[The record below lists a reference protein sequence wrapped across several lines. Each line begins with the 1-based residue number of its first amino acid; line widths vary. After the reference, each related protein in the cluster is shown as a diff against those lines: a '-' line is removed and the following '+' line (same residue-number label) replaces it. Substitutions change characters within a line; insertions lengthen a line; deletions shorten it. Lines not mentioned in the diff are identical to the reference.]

1 MVWHSLQAAALAALL
16 ASSLAAA
23 DWKPLFNGK
32 NLDGWEI
39 IGDGVWLVMSDGTL
53 LGQRRP
59 SKSEPAAGS
68 PTITRAQYNSWRD
81 LQSWLYTVRNDFT
94 DFDLHVEFWTRVMG
108 NSGISLRDPSRAKYG
123 VTFPPDFTK
132 TPSKL
137 GYEIQINNQYPDP
150 HPTGS
155 IYGFVDAK
163 TGVQKDNEWN
173 AMDIESRANGIR
185 VKVNGVLVAEYAGD
199 PNRPKIGPIGLQLHD
214 QFCVIMFRN
223 IRIRELP

>member
-1 MVWHSLQAAALAALL
+1 MIRHTLQATTLGVFLVGALT
-16 ASSLAAA
+16 AA

-53 LGQRRP
+53 LGERRP
-59 SKSEPAAGS
+59 EKNQPAAGAD
-68 PTITRAQYNSWRD
+68 TITREQYNGWRD
-81 LQSWLYTVRNDFT
+81 QQSWLYTVRNDFAE
-94 DFDLHVEFWTRVMG
+94 FDLHVEFWTRVMG
-108 NSGISLRDPSRAKYG
+108 NSGISLRDPSRAKYAI
-123 VTFPPDFTK
+123 TLPPDFK
-132 TPSKL
+132 RTPSKL
-137 GYEIQINNQYPDP
+137 GYEIQINSQYPDP

-173 AMDIESRANGIR
+173 AMDIESRANSIR
-185 VKVNGVLVAEYAGD
+185 VKVNGVIVAEYPGD
-199 PNRPKIGPIGLQLHD
+199 PKRPKTGPIGLQLHD

>member
-1 MVWHSLQAAALAALL
+1 MIRRYLL
-16 ASSLAAA
+16 MACILCGPAAAA

-32 NLDGWEI
+32 NLDGWEV
-39 IGDGVWLVMSDGTL
+39 IGDGVWFVMSDGTL
-53 LGQRRP
+53 LGERRP
-59 SKSEPAAGS
+59 SKTEPAAGS
-68 PTITRAQYNSWRD
+68 ENITRAQYNSWRD
-81 LQSWLYTVRNDFT
+81 LQSWLYTVRNDFSE
-94 DFDLHVEFWTRVMG
+94 FDLHVEFWTRVMG

-173 AMDIESRANGIR
+173 AMDIESREHGIR

-199 PNRPKIGPIGLQLHD
+199 PNRPKTGPIGLQLHD